1 MRIFVA
7 GLSKSGKSTRSHHAA
22 TVRSDL
28 DYVGV
33 SKLLKDTGGIL
44 PVQTIDDALLNQKK
58 ATEELQALPRQKSFQ
73 LIDGHAL
80 IETSDGPFI
89 VPDEFFDAIQPCLLV
104 YVEDNP
110 EDLYRRRSPL
120 GLKESPAE
128 LAAMAAMEKA
138 VCERIAARRSIPLL
152 VLRSPS
158 TEAFAYSL
166 GQEIDKLN
174 ERRPAGDH

>member
-44 PVQTIDDALLNQKK
+44 PVQTIDDAMLNQSK
-58 ATEELQALPRQKSFQ
+58 ATEELQALPRQKPYQ

-80 IETSDGPFI
+80 IETAHGPFI
-89 VPDEFFDAIQPCLLV
+89 VPDAFFDEIQPSLLI

-110 EDLYRRRSPL
+110 EDLYERRSLL
-120 GLKESPAE
+120 GMNEKPTE
-128 LAAMAAMEKA
+128 LAALAAMEKA
-138 VCERIAARRSIPLL
+138 VCERIAARRGIPLV

-158 TEAFAYSL
+158 TEAFADSL
-166 GQEIDKLN
+166 DHELDKLSA
-174 ERRPAGDH
+174 RQRADDR

>member
-33 SKLLKDTGGIL
+33 SKLLKETGGIL
-44 PVQTIDDALLNQKK
+44 PVQTIDDALLNQSK
-58 ATEELQALPRQKSFQ
+58 ATEELQALPRQKPIQ

-80 IETSDGPFI
+80 IETAHGPFI
-89 VPDEFFDAIQPCLLV
+89 VPDAFFDEIRPSLLI

-110 EDLYRRRSPL
+110 EGLYERRSPL
-120 GLKESPAE
+120 GMMEKPAE
-128 LAAMAAMEKA
+128 LAALAAMEKA
-138 VCERIAARRSIPLL
+138 VCERIAARRNIPLL
-152 VLRSPS
+152 VLWSPS
-158 TEAFAYSL
+158 TEAFADSL
-166 GQEIDKLN
+166 GQQIDKLS